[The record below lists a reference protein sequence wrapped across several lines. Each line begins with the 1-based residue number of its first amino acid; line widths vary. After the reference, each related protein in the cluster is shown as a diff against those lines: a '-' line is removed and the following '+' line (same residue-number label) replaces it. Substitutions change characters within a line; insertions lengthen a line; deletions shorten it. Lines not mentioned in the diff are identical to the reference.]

1 MRISLVVHVMQPVH
15 HLMEVSPRHLLCEL
29 PRLSHKIKEL
39 AACRIFQDNSKAGLN
54 SALGELI
61 DRVLLDSNEPN
72 QVFVVQLPHYLQLLL
87 QGFKGGGFVLVLLD
101 GHCLPLGIEAQL
113 HSKLR
118 GQYSAE

>member
-29 PRLSHKIKEL
+29 PRLRHKIKEL

-61 DRVLLDSNEPN
+61 DRVLLDCNEPN

-101 GHCLPLGIEAQL
+101 SHCLPLGIEAQL

-118 GQYSAE
+118 G

>member
-29 PRLSHKIKEL
+29 PRLRHKIKEL

-61 DRVLLDSNEPN
+61 DRVLLDCNEPN

-87 QGFKGGGFVLVLLD
+87 QGFESGGFVLVLLD
-101 GHCLPLGIEAQL
+101 SHSLPLGIEAQL